1 MSVTQ
6 LPRVECTAKP
16 CGSKA
21 RAGLGR
27 AGGTGQPELVD
38 MPEDPLAQGA
48 EQPATARFRTQVGI
62 AQANHVGMLLQA
74 DEPQYPRVPWR
85 RSTNQRW

>member
-1 MSVTQ
+1 
-6 LPRVECTAKP
+6 
-16 CGSKA
+16 
-21 RAGLGR
+21 
-27 AGGTGQPELVD
+27 